1 MLNFIY
7 QNPTRIVFGR
17 RTRFELGNEAAA
29 IGKRA
34 LVLSGSGSVRKSG
47 YYAAALDLLEKAG
60 VFFAEMDGITANP
73 RIEDCER
80 AAAVCREHGLDMLI
94 GIGGGSVLDCAKAAA
109 VGAVCEGAI
118 WDYFEGKRTV
128 TAALPVLSVMT
139 VAATGSE
146 NDSISVVRNGKAG
159 RKVGLM
165 DPHLFPKTSILDPE
179 LTFTVSPQYTALGG
193 LDTISHVLEP
203 YIDGQEYPEVQMRFV
218 EALITSTMENIVR
231 ALQNGSDFEARAGL
245 MWASALACCDIF
257 AGGTGGGTIAAHF
270 IEGEVGGRFDT
281 PHGGGLSCI
290 LPAVMACRVDR
301 YAASTAR
308 FARNIMGLKQWPGE
322 GDITFA
328 LRGVEAFRGW
338 LRQIGNPTR
347 LRDMGVDE
355 GTFQEIAAQ
364 VHSYYGI
371 ETDETLDVLNNAW

>member
-17 RTRFELGNEAAA
+17 GTRFELGREAAV

-47 YYAAALDLLEKAG
+47 YYDMALDLLENAG
-60 VFFAEMDGITANP
+60 MHIVEMDGITANP
-73 RIEDCER
+73 HIEDCER
-80 AAAVCREHGLDMLI
+80 AASLCREQGLDMLI
-94 GIGGGSVLDCAKAAA
+94 AIGGGSVLDCAKAAA
-109 VGAVCEGAI
+109 VGAVCEGPL
-118 WDYFEGKRTV
+118 WDYFEGSRTV
-128 TAALPVLSVMT
+128 SAALPVLSVMT

-146 NDSISVVRNGKAG
+146 NDSISVVRNSQAG

-165 DPHLFPKTSILDPE
+165 DPHLFPRTSILDPE

-193 LDTISHVLEP
+193 LDAISHVLEP

-218 EALITSTMENIVR
+218 EALITTTMENIVR
-231 ALQNGSDFEARAGL
+231 AQRNGSDFEARAGL

-301 YAASTAR
+301 YASSTAR
-308 FARNIMGLKQWPGE
+308 FARNIMGLKQWAGE
-322 GDITFA
+322 SDIAFA
-328 LRGVEAFRGW
+328 LRGVDAFRGW
-338 LRQIGNPTR
+338 LKQIGNPTR
-347 LRDMGVDE
+347 LREMGVE
-355 GTFQEIAAQ
+355 ENALRQVATQ
-364 VHSYYGI
+364 VHSFYGMDA
-371 ETDETLDVLNNAW
+371 DETLQMLNNAW

>member
-1 MLNFIY
+1 MNFIY

-17 RTRFELGNEAAA
+17 GTRLELGREAAA
-29 IGKRA
+29 IGNRA
-34 LVLSGSGSVRKSG
+34 LVLSGGGSARKSG
-47 YYAAALDLLEKAG
+47 YYDIALDLLAKAG
-60 VFFAEMDGITANP
+60 IFVFEMDGITANP

-80 AAAVCREHGLDMLI
+80 AASLCREKSLDMLI

-109 VGAVCEGAI
+109 VGAVCEGEI
-118 WDYFEGKRTV
+118 WDYFEGSRTV

-139 VAATGSE
+139 IAATGSE
-146 NDSISVVRNGKAG
+146 NDSISVVRNGKTG

-231 ALQNGSDFEARAGL
+231 AQQNGSDFEARAGL

-270 IEGEVGGRFDT
+270 IEGEVGGRYDT

-301 YAASTAR
+301 YTASTAR
-308 FARNIMGLKQWPGE
+308 FACNIMGLKQWAGE

-328 LRGVEAFRGW
+328 LRGVEAFRNW
-338 LRQIGNPTR
+338 LRQIGNPTH
-347 LRDMGVDE
+347 LRDMNVE
-355 GTFQEIAAQ
+355 ANSLQQIAER
-364 VHSYYGI
+364 VHAFYGL
-371 ETDETLDVLNNAW
+371 ETDETLQILNNAW